1 MGTSNG
7 NGALLASVSEKL
19 IRVLPP
25 AFLVLIILNIGF
37 LGLAAYVFSHNTE
50 VRNQMIQRIIESCL
64 VKDKSP

>member
-64 VKDKSP
+64 VKDRSP